1 MFRTI
6 LAILHLSMRG
16 GLKGC
21 APPFQSLNNI
31 GTIDRTGGGI
41 SYKTP
46 HTRFFDFQIN
56 RIDEIHLSDYFPYVY
71 VYMWYIIKY
80 VLYNLY

>member
-1 MFRTI
+1 MTI

-16 GLKGC
+16 GLKKGC

-41 SYKTP
+41 
-46 HTRFFDFQIN
+46 
-56 RIDEIHLSDYFPYVY
+56 
-71 VYMWYIIKY
+71 
-80 VLYNLY
+80 LY

>member
-21 APPFQSLNNI
+21 VPPFQSLNNI

-56 RIDEIHLSDYFPYVY
+56 
-71 VYMWYIIKY
+71 
-80 VLYNLY
+80 

>member
-31 GTIDRTGGGI
+31 ETIDRTGGEFHI
-41 SYKTP
+41 RHPIPVSLTF
-46 HTRFFDFQIN
+46 R
-56 RIDEIHLSDYFPYVY
+56 
-71 VYMWYIIKY
+71 
-80 VLYNLY
+80 